1 MTTYNEWTC
10 IEVAK
15 TMQGRYKK
23 IDAAKGT
30 RPSLRLGINHY
41 REKKITSREAGR
53 CGTLRG
59 GKGRVANQPRIRQN
73 RALATDQTQCHSLLR
88 GAQDRHYTSFS
99 TTTPSCRA
107 GPLRGWAR
115 RRWKDLHLHHSPQYV
130 NSNWPVSIPSILARS
145 TGHRSP
151 RARSRDA
158 QLRQARL

>member
-23 IDAAKGT
+23 IDAAKST

-53 CGTLRG
+53 CGAGKEGWPTNPVFARIGHLQLTRLNAIVYCGVHKTDITHHFQQRPPPAGRG
-59 GKGRVANQPRIRQN
+59 LCGAGQGGDGRI
-73 RALATDQTQCHSLLR
+73 
-88 GAQDRHYTSFS
+88 YIF
-99 TTTPSCRA
+99 
-107 GPLRGWAR
+107 
-115 RRWKDLHLHHSPQYV
+115 HHSPQYV